1 MNDIVHCHAGAAY
14 PEHPI
19 EIFWEYAWLKVE
31 RVIEQELNP
40 GQYRFIVRV
49 EDRRFFELV
58 YVIDKNEWFVGLY
71 PTGIDAGRPNRK

>member
-14 PEHPI
+14 PEYPT
-19 EIFWEYAWLKVE
+19 EIFWEHAWVKVR

-49 EDRRFFELV
+49 EDRRNFELV
-58 YVIDKNEWFVGLY
+58 YVIDENDWFVGLY
-71 PTGIDAGRPNRK
+71 PTCLELGRPNKN